1 MEFEE
6 VQALV
11 NEHIQLI
18 AFSKDSYK
26 EALERATKFLVISAI
41 VAEFKREM
49 QEKLTKTET
58 LRDAFYAK
66 ALSEAEGK
74 NVTEK
79 KAMVP
84 LNPDYAKQVE
94 VCGELEASIGWS
106 RTMIDIFNNAHVTYR
121 QIAKGD

>member
-49 QEKLTKTET
+49 